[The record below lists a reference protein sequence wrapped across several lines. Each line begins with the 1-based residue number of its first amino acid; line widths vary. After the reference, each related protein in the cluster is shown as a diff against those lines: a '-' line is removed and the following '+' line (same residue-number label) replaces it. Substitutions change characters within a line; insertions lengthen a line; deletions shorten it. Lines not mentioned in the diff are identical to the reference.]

1 MIGTM
6 GAWNSVLYF
15 DSEANWEVINKLI
28 SSKDSL
34 VLKQGKVQN
43 ENGAIS
49 KSVIEFDNEAQ
60 GFKNKVADL
69 DTGNKKLAVTAEAIA
84 KDNIK
89 ITSDI
94 NSLKSFKIET

>member
-60 GFKNKVADL
+60 GFKN
-69 DTGNKKLAVTAEAIA
+69 
-84 KDNIK
+84 
-89 ITSDI
+89 
-94 NSLKSFKIET
+94 